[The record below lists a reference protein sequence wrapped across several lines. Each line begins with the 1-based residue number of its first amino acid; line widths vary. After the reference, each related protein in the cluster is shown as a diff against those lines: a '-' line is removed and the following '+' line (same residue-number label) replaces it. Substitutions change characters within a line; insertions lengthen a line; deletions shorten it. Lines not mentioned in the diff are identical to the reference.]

1 VSTLLYHGRTNSL
14 WYSAP
19 KGIRRRRRAQTLFG
33 PVVRR
38 KSRLPGCQ
46 GLEFWRP
53 RWVLGR
59 TRSPASPVGIQWFR
73 TIGFRT
79 IGFRN
84 RWWARQPRS
93 TRFQFEVELFG
104 ARLVGLSGRATSYRV
119 GIAYR
124 VSLALFECRLR
135 RQWQR
140 RFQLQPC
147 GR

>member
-1 VSTLLYHGRTNSL
+1 L
-14 WYSAP
+14 
-19 KGIRRRRRAQTLFG
+19 
-33 PVVRR
+33 
-38 KSRLPGCQ
+38 
-46 GLEFWRP
+46 RP

-59 TRSPASPVGIQWFR
+59 TRPPASPVGIQWFR

-79 IGFRN
+79 IGFRTIGFRTIGFRN
-84 RWWARQPRS
+84 RWWVRQPRS

-104 ARLVGLSGRATSYRV
+104 ACLVGLSGRATSYRV